1 MLEFLGNDVVR
12 LNHVGDWGTQ
22 FGMLIHYLKTQRGS
36 ESDDLTAVSIGNL
49 LEFYQKAKKLF
60 DADVA
65 FQTSARQEVVRLQAG
80 DVDSVRAWQL
90 ICQKSREEF
99 QQIYDLLGVSL
110 TERGES
116 YYNAM
121 LQPLVTSL
129 LEAGVAEK
137 SEDAVVIFLDK
148 YKTSD
153 GKLLPL
159 IVRKSDGGFL
169 YATTDVAA
177 LKHRVEVEKARRIIY
192 VTDAGQAQHFEMVF
206 DAARKAG
213 ILDDKTTTVTH
224 VPFGLVLGEDGKK
237 IKTRAGE
244 SVKLRELLLEAVDRA
259 RREFLSRSLGSNEED
274 EEVQRKAVV
283 MGMGAVKYAD
293 LSMNRESNYRFS
305 FDKMLSLQGN
315 TAPYM
320 LYAYVRIRGIQ
331 RKMLPLLSPST
342 SSGETVNLLDAETL
356 DGLTSDLFLSFQSSD
371 FLFSDAAELSL
382 ARHLLRSD
390 DVLLDVANSLYP
402 NKVREK
408 RATSP
413 PFMLTCVC
421 VIDVRISLRTL
432 SALQP
437 VLRKLSGRESPRRS
451 DDALS
456 PRPVHCHGAHHPPLP
471 TPPRNTNTRR
481 DIALLLIYINS
492 LLLRLEQ
499 VAVILVII
507 VVDAVLPPLN
517 HHTSLRTSS
526 PFLRLS

>member
-60 DADVA
+60 DTDVA

-402 NKVREK
+402 NKVREE
-408 RATSP
+408 SN
-413 PFMLTCVC
+413 LTALHADVC
-421 VIDVRISLRTL
+421 LCDRCANISSNSL
-432 SALQP
+432 SA
-437 VLRKLSGRESPRRS
+437 S
-451 DDALS
+451 
-456 PRPVHCHGAHHPPLP
+456 
-471 TPPRNTNTRR
+471 
-481 DIALLLIYINS
+481 
-492 LLLRLEQ
+492 
-499 VAVILVII
+499 
-507 VVDAVLPPLN
+507 
-517 HHTSLRTSS
+517 TSS
-526 PFLRLS
+526 TRTVRS